1 MHSGC
6 PHKIVQPSICMEQGF
21 AHSGEPPPNM
31 PRSKSILLY
40 AFVWLFLATFMIYP
54 ILHVVKEAF
63 VSDRDGFTFAFL
75 WEVFANP
82 IYVAGLW
89 NSFLMAVFSTLLAF
103 VLAMPL
109 AWIASRFQFPGKALL
124 TSAIL
129 VPLILPPFVGAIGI
143 KHLIGPDGALNALL
157 AMIGF
162 SDPARPIDWLG
173 QSRLTGVVL
182 LNALHL
188 YPILYLN
195 VSAALANIDPAME
208 EAAAN
213 LGAPRWKRFLRI
225 TFPLAMPGIFA
236 GGTVVFVWAFTE
248 LGVPLIFD
256 YPRVVSMQIW
266 EGLKDLSG
274 NPFPYALVV
283 VVLAFSTLIFA
294 ISKRFFGR
302 NDFAHSGR
310 ASMAQSLR
318 EPDRPWQRWACTLLF
333 AGVTA
338 VALLP
343 HLGVILVSFSTDWY
357 QSVIP
362 ESFTLQHYTNA
373 VGDPRTVTSIANS
386 LKYASLSTVVD
397 LLLGVAIAWLICRTK
412 LPGRQWLDSLSML
425 PLAVPGLVMAF
436 GYLAM
441 TREGRIFHFLLPGD
455 NPLIILVI
463 AYAVRRLPYIVRSA
477 VAGFQQTSVTLEE
490 AAMNLGSPPAR
501 AFWRVT
507 APLITANLI
516 AGGLLA
522 FAFAMLEVSDSL
534 ILAQQQQHFPIT
546 AAIYN
551 LFGALGSGEG
561 MASAL
566 GVWSMVFLALTIL
579 GASIVLGKKLGALFR
594 V

>member
-1 MHSGC
+1 M
-6 PHKIVQPSICMEQGF
+6 Q
-21 AHSGEPPPNM
+21 
-31 PRSKSILLY
+31 RSKSIALY
-40 AFVWLFLATFMIYP
+40 VAVWAFLIVFMIYP

-63 VSDRDGFTFAFL
+63 VSEKGGFTIDFL
-75 WEVFANP
+75 WEVFRNP
-82 IYVAGLW
+82 IYVEGLW
-89 NSFLMAVFSTLLAF
+89 NSFVMAVLSTLIAF
-103 VLAMPL
+103 LIAMPL
-109 AWIASRFQFPGKALL
+109 AWISDRFKFPGKPLL
-124 TSAIL
+124 TSAVL

-157 AMIGF
+157 ALIGLV
-162 SDPARPIDWLG
+162 DPSHPIDWLG
-173 QSRLTGVVL
+173 ESRLLGVVM

-188 YPILYLN
+188 YPILFLN
-195 VSAALANIDPAME
+195 IAAALANIDPAME

-213 LGAPRWKRFLRI
+213 LGCPGWKKFIRV

-283 VVLAFSTLIFA
+283 VVLFFSTFIFVV
-294 ISKRFFGR
+294 SKRFFGR
-302 NDFAHSGR
+302 SDFASEGR
-310 ASMAQSLR
+310 ASMAISAR
-318 EPDRPWQRWACTLLF
+318 EPDRPWQRWGCTFLF

-338 VALLP
+338 IALLP
-343 HLGVILVSFSTDWY
+343 HVGVLLVSFSKDWY
-357 QSVIP
+357 QTIIP
-362 ESFTLQHYTNA
+362 QSLTLQSYA
-373 VGDPRTVTSIANS
+373 DALGDPRTVSSIGNS
-386 LKYASLSTVVD
+386 LKYASLSTLVD
-397 LLLGVAIAWLICRTK
+397 LFLGVTIAWLICRTK
-412 LPGRQWLDSLSML
+412 LPGRQWLDSMAML

-441 TREGRIFHFLLPGD
+441 TREGRLFHFLLPGD

-463 AYAVRRLPYIVRSA
+463 AYSVRRLPYIVRSA
-477 VAGFQQTSVTLEE
+477 IAGFQQTSVSLEE
-490 AAMNLGSPPAR
+490 AAMNLGCAPGR

-507 APLITANLI
+507 APLITANLV
-516 AGGLLA
+516 AGSLLA

-534 ILAQQQQHFPIT
+534 ILAQKQQHFPIT
-546 AAIYN
+546 AAIYD

-566 GVWSMVFLALTIL
+566 GVWSMVFLALTII
-579 GASIVLGKKLGALFR
+579 GASLVLGKKLGALFR

>member
-1 MHSGC
+1 
-6 PHKIVQPSICMEQGF
+6 
-21 AHSGEPPPNM
+21 M
-31 PRSKSILLY
+31 PRQKSILLY
-40 AFVWLFLATFMIYP
+40 AFTWLFLITFMIYP

-63 VSDRDGFTFAFL
+63 ISDRDGFTFAFL

-82 IYVAGLW
+82 IYVTGLA
-89 NSFLMAVFSTLLAF
+89 NSFVMAVFSTLLAF
-103 VLAMPL
+103 GLAMPL
-109 AWIASRFQFPGKALL
+109 AWVATRYHFPGKSFL
-124 TSAIL
+124 TSVIL

-143 KHLIGPDGALNALL
+143 KHLIGPDGALNAFLYL
-157 AMIGF
+157 FGL

-195 VSAALANIDPAME
+195 ISAALANIDPAME

-213 LGAPRWKRFLRI
+213 LGCPRWKRFIRV

-256 YPRVVSMQIW
+256 YPRLVSMQIW

-294 ISKRFFGR
+294 LSKQFFGR
-302 NDFAHSGR
+302 NDFASSGR
-310 ASMAQSLR
+310 ASMSLAVR

-343 HLGVILVSFSTDWY
+343 HVGVLLVSFSTDWY
-357 QSVIP
+357 QTVIP
-362 ESFTLQHYTNA
+362 KSFTLQNYA
-373 VGDPRTVTSIANS
+373 DALGDTRTVSSIANS
-386 LKYASLSTVVD
+386 LKYASLSTLVD
-397 LLLGVAIAWLICRTK
+397 LLLGVAIAWLVCRTN
-412 LPGRQWLDSLSML
+412 LPGRQWLDSLAMM

-441 TREGRIFHFLLPGD
+441 TREGRLFDFLVPGD
-455 NPLIILVI
+455 NPILILVI

-477 VAGFQQTSVTLEE
+477 IAGFQQTSTTLEE
-490 AAMNLGSPPAR
+490 AAMNLGCPPVR

-534 ILAQQQQHFPIT
+534 ILAQRQQHFPIT
-546 AAIYN
+546 TAIYN

-579 GASIVLGKKLGALFR
+579 GASVVLGKKLGALFR

>member
-1 MHSGC
+1 MTPEATPFFSRLI
-6 PHKIVQPSICMEQGF
+6 PV
-21 AHSGEPPPNM
+21 
-31 PRSKSILLY
+31 PRSRSTALY
-40 AFVWLFLATFMIYP
+40 AAVWLFLFAFMIYP

-63 VSDRDGFTFAFL
+63 ISDKDGFTFAFL

-82 IYVAGLW
+82 IYVEGLW
-89 NSFLMAVFSTLLAF
+89 NSFVMAVFSTLLAF
-103 VLAMPL
+103 ALAMPL
-109 AWIASRFQFPGKALL
+109 AWISDRFKFPGKAIL

-129 VPLILPPFVGAIGI
+129 VPLILPPYVGAIGI
-143 KHLIGPDGALNALL
+143 KHLIGPSGAVNSVLELL
-157 AMIGF
+157 GLA
-162 SDPARPIDWLG
+162 DPAHPIDWLG
-173 QSRLTGVVL
+173 ESRMLGLVL

-195 VSAALANIDPAME
+195 ISAALANIDPAME

-213 LGAPRWKRFLRI
+213 LGAPRWKRFTRI

-283 VVLAFSTLIFA
+283 VVLGFSTLIFA
-294 ISKRFFGR
+294 LSKRFFGR
-302 NDFAHSGR
+302 TDFASAGR
-310 ASMAQSLR
+310 ASMAQAAH
-318 EPDRPWQRWACTLLF
+318 EPDRPWQRWACTALF

-343 HLGVILVSFSTDWY
+343 HLGVLLVSFSHDWY
-357 QSVIP
+357 GTVLP
-362 ESFTLQHYTNA
+362 HSFTFQNYSDAL
-373 VGDPRTVTSIANS
+373 GDVRTVDSIANS
-386 LKYASLSTVVD
+386 LKYSSLATLVC
-397 LLLGVAIAWLICRTK
+397 LALGVAIAWIVCRSD
-412 LPGRQWLDSLSML
+412 LPGRQWLDSMAML

-441 TREGRIFHFLLPGD
+441 TREGRLFHFLLPGD
-455 NPLIILVI
+455 SPLIILVI
-463 AYAVRRLPYIVRSA
+463 AYSVRRLPYIVRSA
-477 VAGFQQTSVTLEE
+477 IAGFQQTSVTLEE
-490 AAMNLGSPPAR
+490 AAMNLGCPPAK

-507 APLITANLI
+507 APLITANLV

-522 FAFAMLEVSDSL
+522 FAFCMMEVSDSL
-534 ILAQQQQHFPIT
+534 ILAQQQEDFPIT
-546 AAIYN
+546 KAIYD

-566 GVWSMVFLALTIL
+566 GVWSMIFLGLTIV
-579 GASIVLGKKLGALFR
+579 GASLVLGKKLGALFR

>member
-1 MHSGC
+1 MT
-6 PHKIVQPSICMEQGF
+6 Q
-21 AHSGEPPPNM
+21 
-31 PRSKSILLY
+31 SKTIALY
-40 AFVWLFLATFMIYP
+40 AAVWLFLVTFMIYP

-63 VSDRDGFTFAFL
+63 VSDQHGFTLAFL

-82 IYVAGLW
+82 IYVEGLW
-89 NSFLMAVFSTLLAF
+89 NSLVMAVFSTLLAF
-103 VLAMPL
+103 TIAMPL
-109 AWIASRFQFPGKALL
+109 AWVSDRFKFPGKAVLN
-124 TSAIL
+124 SAVL

-143 KHLIGPDGALNALL
+143 KHLIGPDGAINALL
-157 AMIGF
+157 SHLGLM
-162 SDPARPIDWLG
+162 DPTHPIDWLG
-173 QSRLTGVVL
+173 ESRLAGVVL

-188 YPILYLN
+188 YPILLLN
-195 VSAALANIDPAME
+195 ISAALANIDPAME

-213 LGAPRWKRFLRI
+213 LGCPGWKKFLRI

-283 VVLAFSTLIFA
+283 VVLMFSSLIF
-294 ISKRFFGR
+294 ILSKRFFGR
-302 NDFAHSGR
+302 NDFASAGR
-310 ASMAQSLR
+310 ASTSVSAR
-318 EPDRPWQRWACTLLF
+318 EPDRPWQRWACTGLF

-343 HLGVILVSFSTDWY
+343 HLGVLLVSFSQDWY

-362 ESFTLQHYTNA
+362 SSFTLQNYTDA
-373 VGDPRTVTSIANS
+373 LGDPRTVGSIANS
-386 LKYASLSTVVD
+386 LKYASLSTLVD
-397 LLLGVAIAWLICRTK
+397 LVLGVSIAWLVCRSNM
-412 LPGRQWLDSLSML
+412 PGRQWLDSLAML

-441 TREGRIFHFLLPGD
+441 TREGRPFHFLMPDD
-455 NPLIILVI
+455 NPVIILVI
-463 AYAVRRLPYIVRSA
+463 AYSVRRLPYIVRSA
-477 VAGFQQTSVTLEE
+477 IAGFQQTSVTLEE
-490 AAMNLGSPPAR
+490 AAMNLGCPPAR
-501 AFWRVT
+501 TFWRVT
-507 APLITANLI
+507 APLITANLV

-534 ILAQQQQHFPIT
+534 VLAQQQEHFAIT
-546 AAIYN
+546 PAIYD

-566 GVWSMVFLALTIL
+566 GVWSMIFLALTII
-579 GASIVLGKKLGALFR
+579 GASVVLGKKLGALFR

>member
-1 MHSGC
+1 
-6 PHKIVQPSICMEQGF
+6 
-21 AHSGEPPPNM
+21 
-31 PRSKSILLY
+31 L
-40 AFVWLFLATFMIYP
+40 
-54 ILHVVKEAF
+54 
-63 VSDRDGFTFAFL
+63 AFL

-82 IYVAGLW
+82 IYVEGLW
-89 NSFLMAVFSTLLAF
+89 NSLVMAIFSTLLAF
-103 VLAMPL
+103 TIAMPL
-109 AWIASRFQFPGKALL
+109 AWVSDRFKFPGKAVLN
-124 TSAIL
+124 SAVL

-143 KHLIGPDGALNALL
+143 KHLIGPDGAINALL
-157 AMIGF
+157 SHLGF
-162 SDPARPIDWLG
+162 MDPAHPIDWLG
-173 QSRLTGVVL
+173 ESRLTGVVL

-188 YPILYLN
+188 YPILLLN
-195 VSAALANIDPAME
+195 ISAALANIDPAME

-213 LGAPRWKRFLRI
+213 LGCPGWKKFLRI

-283 VVLAFSTLIFA
+283 VVLMFSSLIF
-294 ISKRFFGR
+294 ILSKRFFGR
-302 NDFAHSGR
+302 NDFASAGR
-310 ASMAQSLR
+310 ASTAVSAR
-318 EPDRPWQRWACTLLF
+318 EPDRPWQRWACTGLF

-343 HLGVILVSFSTDWY
+343 HVGVLLVSFSQDWY

-362 ESFTLQHYTNA
+362 SSFTLQNYTDA
-373 VGDPRTVTSIANS
+373 LGDPRTVGSIANS
-386 LKYASLSTVVD
+386 LKYASLSTLVD
-397 LLLGVAIAWLICRTK
+397 LVLGVSIAWLVCRSNM
-412 LPGRQWLDSLSML
+412 PGRQWLDSLAMM

-441 TREGRIFHFLLPGD
+441 TREGRPFHFLMPDD
-455 NPLIILVI
+455 NPVIILVI
-463 AYAVRRLPYIVRSA
+463 AYSVRRLPYIVRSA
-477 VAGFQQTSVTLEE
+477 IAGFQQTSVTLEE
-490 AAMNLGSPPAR
+490 AAMNLGCPPAR
-501 AFWRVT
+501 TFWRVT
-507 APLITANLI
+507 APLITANLV

-534 ILAQQQQHFPIT
+534 VLAQKQEHFAIT
-546 AAIYN
+546 TAIYD

-566 GVWSMVFLALTIL
+566 GVWSMIFLALTII
-579 GASIVLGKKLGALFR
+579 GASVVLGKKLGALFR

>member
-1 MHSGC
+1 M
-6 PHKIVQPSICMEQGF
+6 
-21 AHSGEPPPNM
+21 NR
-31 PRSKSILLY
+31 PRTTVLY
-40 AFVWLFLATFMIYP
+40 ALVWLFLIAFMVYP

-63 VSDRDGFTFAFL
+63 ISDQHGFTLAFL

-82 IYVAGLW
+82 IYVEGLW
-89 NSFLMAVFSTLLAF
+89 NSLVMAIFSTLLAF
-103 VLAMPL
+103 LIAMPL
-109 AWIASRFQFPGKALL
+109 AWISDRFKFPGKAMLN
-124 TSAIL
+124 SAVL

-143 KHLIGPDGALNALL
+143 KHLIGPDGAINAFL
-157 AMIGF
+157 AVFGLA
-162 SDPARPIDWLG
+162 DPMHPIDWLG
-173 QSRLTGVVL
+173 ESRLLGVVL

-188 YPILYLN
+188 YPILFLN
-195 VSAALANIDPAME
+195 ISAALANIDPAME

-213 LGAPRWKRFLRI
+213 LGCPGWKKFFRI

-294 ISKRFFGR
+294 LSKRFFGR
-302 NDFAHSGR
+302 NDFASAGR
-310 ASMAQSLR
+310 ASMAISAR
-318 EPDRPWQRWACTLLF
+318 EPDRPWQRWACTLFF

-343 HLGVILVSFSTDWY
+343 HLGVILVSFSKDWY
-357 QSVIP
+357 QTIIP
-362 ESFTLQHYTNA
+362 SSFGLQNYTDA
-373 VGDPRTVTSIANS
+373 LGDPRTVGSIANS
-386 LKYASLSTVVD
+386 LKYASLSTIVD
-397 LLLGVAIAWLICRTK
+397 LILGVSIAWFICRSK
-412 LPGRQWLDSLSML
+412 MPGRQWLDSMAML
-425 PLAVPGLVMAF
+425 PLAVPGLVLAF

-441 TREGRIFHFLLPGD
+441 TREGRLFHFLLPD
-455 NPLIILVI
+455 ENPLIILVI

-490 AAMNLGSPPAR
+490 AAMNLGAAPAR

-507 APLITANLI
+507 APLITANLV

-534 ILAQQQQHFPIT
+534 MLAQKQEHFPIT
-546 AAIYN
+546 KGIYD

-566 GVWSMVFLALTIL
+566 GVWAMVFLALTII
-579 GASIVLGKKLGALFR
+579 GASVVLGKKLGALFR